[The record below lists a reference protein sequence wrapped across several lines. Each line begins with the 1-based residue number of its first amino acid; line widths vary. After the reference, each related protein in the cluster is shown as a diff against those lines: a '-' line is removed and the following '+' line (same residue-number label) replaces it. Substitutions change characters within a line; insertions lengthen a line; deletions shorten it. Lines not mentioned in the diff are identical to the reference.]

1 MPGRSPSAGTRN
13 GMKKTVVG
21 GRPGRE
27 TPGRDSHQL
36 TDEAHA
42 KSPTSI
48 GEQSVMQ
55 SERIGTQ
62 AVCRASSQ
70 DMDVAPIASLLAV

>member
-1 MPGRSPSAGTRN
+1 MR
-13 GMKKTVVG
+13 KTVVG

-27 TPGRDSHQL
+27 ILSRDSRQL
-36 TDEAHA
+36 TDEARA
-42 KSPTSI
+42 GSPT
-48 GEQSVMQ
+48 GVGDQSATQ

-70 DMDVAPIASLLAV
+70 DMGVAPIASLPAV